1 MVPTGMLRAPLP
13 IGTLALLLGLGAG
26 VAEAAPAQPSA
37 AQKKA
42 QKAAKKKA
50 SGAPAARPAET
61 PVDPYGDAA
70 PADKPEDPVDPYG
83 DAPAA
88 AGAQAGANA
97 APSAPPASAGP
108 SLSPGVTSSSA
119 PPAAAPSA
127 APAAAPSA
135 PAPSAPPAGPSGD
148 LAEAQLAEEVAFAV
162 AARAQELL
170 DAKQYADAKQLA
182 LEAIARSPRGVAAE
196 RAGLIVR
203 AANAGLGIP
212 AAEEPPAAEGAPAE
226 EGGAAPPLSEQRPLE
241 DSPTSRRV
249 AMVHAGLY
257 GGLLG
262 ATVGGIAH
270 DSAGVEVAVGAVGAA
285 AGAYFLPRYLQRYST
300 EQVRTIG
307 SASMWGGAVGGLLA
321 DVTTSLDDT
330 TPRQVLLG
338 AALGATAATAGGLY
352 LAKQRTFT
360 RGDVALVDTLASIGA
375 VGGLT
380 LGLAMQP
387 VQGEGYSLNAAL
399 GAAAGVVTGF
409 VAAPQTDTTERR
421 MLRVAGAAAAGG
433 AAPWLLYAVFSD
445 SGTNNDE
452 QVFGLLSTAGL
463 LAGAYFGLR
472 WTRGMDEGK
481 DVHDATANL
490 DDAPPAL
497 LRRSSGGALAFGG
510 LGLRT
515 SLQAPER
522 AYVLD
527 VLAGR
532 F

>member
-70 PADKPEDPVDPYG
+70 PSDKPEDPVDPYG

-88 AGAQAGANA
+88 AGAQGGANA
-97 APSAPPASAGP
+97 GP
-108 SLSPGVTSSSA
+108 IA

-135 PAPSAPPAGPSGD
+135 PAAAPSAPPAGPSGD